1 MTYNFETI
9 YLTVG
14 EPRFMPFGKDTP
26 RSNCPIACALDL
38 LGDRWTLVVLRD
50 VLLVQRRTFSEIAVT
65 EGIATNTLTDRLER
79 LIEAGVLERR
89 RDSRDGRSRKYV
101 PTECGLELIPVLV
114 DLMVWGNKHTSGA
127 APAQI
132 VARAITDREALLA
145 ELVQRARDFDD

>member
-1 MTYNFETI
+1 
-9 YLTVG
+9 
-14 EPRFMPFGKDTP
+14 MPSGKDTP

-50 VLLVQRRTFSEIAVT
+50 VLLGQRRAFSELAAD

-89 RDSRDGRSRKYV
+89 PDPRDGRSRRYV

-114 DLMVWGNKHTSGA
+114 DLMVWGQKHTSGTV
-127 APAQI
+127 PDELF
-132 VARAITDREALLA
+132 VRASTDREALLA
-145 ELVQRARDFDD
+145 ELVERARNFDG